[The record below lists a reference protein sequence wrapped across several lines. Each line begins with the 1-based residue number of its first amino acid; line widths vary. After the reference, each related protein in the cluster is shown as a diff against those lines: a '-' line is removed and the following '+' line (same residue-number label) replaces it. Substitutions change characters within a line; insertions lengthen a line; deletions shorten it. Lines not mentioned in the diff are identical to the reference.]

1 MRRGDRGGKVRIGG
15 IRCVAANCGN
25 TNADGFS
32 LHYFPKQDQALR
44 RKWINFVKVK
54 RANWSGPTDFSAL
67 CSFHFSIDS
76 FPFRHRFEME
86 QMSRKPKKVKLNE
99 DAFPTIHALALAPTV
114 TEQSEP
120 VMTASSTGTPKHQR
134 PASLLMLSPTEELAC
149 QSSPPKKI
157 RRGYSK
163 REAARVSSL

>member
-1 MRRGDRGGKVRIGG
+1 MCISYVNTPVHLILVIHRIFLS
-15 IRCVAANCGN
+15 
-25 TNADGFS
+25 GF
-32 LHYFPKQDQALR
+32 LHLFSNPFNIQDLSIEQDQALR

-86 QMSRKPKKVKLNE
+86 QMGRKPKKVKLNE

-120 VMTASSTGTPKHQR
+120 MK
-134 PASLLMLSPTEELAC
+134 
-149 QSSPPKKI
+149 
-157 RRGYSK
+157 
-163 REAARVSSL
+163 